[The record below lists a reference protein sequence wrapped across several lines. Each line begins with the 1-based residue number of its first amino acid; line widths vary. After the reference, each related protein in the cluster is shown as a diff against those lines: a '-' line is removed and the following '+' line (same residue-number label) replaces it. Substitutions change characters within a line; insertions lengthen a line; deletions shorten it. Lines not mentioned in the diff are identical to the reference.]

1 MATVKKVAA
10 TADAARAEWNAK
22 QTLKTQNAKS
32 GGTARLMANATRY
45 LDKNEPRVSD
55 KKTVKINSNP
65 VKPGKTVIGP
75 LAGKGGAGLGG
86 MFGIKNR

>member
-22 QTLKTQNAKS
+22 QTLRTQNAKS
-32 GGTARLMANATRY
+32 GGTVRLYSAIASAGKNAE
-45 LDKNEPRVSD
+45 KGMG
-55 KKTVKINSNP
+55 KKTKIVKINSNP
-65 VKPGKTVIGP
+65 VPGNTRIGK
-75 LAGKGGAGLGG
+75 LSGGGLGG

>member
-32 GGTARLMANATRY
+32 GGTARLYSAIASAGKNAE
-45 LDKNEPRVSD
+45 KGMG
-55 KKTVKINSNP
+55 KKTKIVKKRFGLDAIHRLKN
-65 VKPGKTVIGP
+65 IP
-75 LAGKGGAGLGG
+75 LANKI
-86 MFGIKNR
+86 FVDFTRF